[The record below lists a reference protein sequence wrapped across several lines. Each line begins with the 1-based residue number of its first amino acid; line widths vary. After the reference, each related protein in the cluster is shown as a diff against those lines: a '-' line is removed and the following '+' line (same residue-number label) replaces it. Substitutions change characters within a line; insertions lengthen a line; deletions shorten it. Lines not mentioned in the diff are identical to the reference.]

1 MYRRFRS
8 VYADNQAKRKR
19 SNASD
24 AGEDFRIPKKKLAPA
39 EKVTNAYR
47 LAILESFVDP
57 KYTKNIDYKSISG
70 TDTAKL
76 SRHWREVLSVD
87 LMSAMAG
94 KAGKAAKAGKSAIT
108 ADTRKEIW
116 AKVCDAYEKADWKG
130 VLAMAAEVEGVKEGE
145 GSMTVTKLKR
155 HFRDVMRKEGEKVIG
170 K

>member
-1 MYRRFRS
+1 MYCRFRS
-8 VYADNQAKRKR
+8 VYADDQAKRKH
-19 SNASD
+19 SNASE
-24 AGEDFRIPKKKLAPA
+24 AGEDSQTLKKKPAPA

-47 LAILESFVDP
+47 LAILESFVDL

-70 TDTAKL
+70 TNTAKL
-76 SRHWREVLSVD
+76 CRHWREVLSVD

-94 KAGKAAKAGKSAIT
+94 KAGKAAKAGKSAVT

-116 AKVCDAYEKADWKG
+116 AKVCDAYEKADWKEI
-130 VLAMAAEVEGVKEGE
+130 LARGEMMGGVKEGE